1 MCQPTFCMSVGSLIL
16 KKEFDMGRV
25 KEFAFW
31 LAECVYD
38 RQMSN
43 QEIICTV
50 NSPWSETYQEEYD
63 KWLSEQIQAVRN
75 NPQIYGPSDQ
85 S

>member
-1 MCQPTFCMSVGSLIL
+1 MS
-16 KKEFDMGRV
+16 RV
-25 KEFAFW
+25 KEWGFF
-31 LAECVYD
+31 LAHCMYD
-38 RQMSN
+38 RQMSD
-43 QEIICTV
+43 QEIIYTA

-63 KWLSEQIQAVRN
+63 EWLAEQINAIRN